1 MPFTRGRI
9 KGVLL
14 GHGRRRR
21 QAGNHKDRAITL
33 RLPTRHNRSMRLRH
47 TTIRVR
53 ILAAIMLVALATLTV
68 TQTLVA
74 VLHYRHVYSAMT
86 QDLGHVEDE
95 VRLLSNTGID
105 PLTGK
110 GFTSA
115 ERVVQSYLERTVLS
129 TGESYVAY
137 QGTQLRWIAPADVEL
152 RPEND
157 NALMAAIRAWVGG
170 ESSVI
175 TTVSTGMGDYRVLV
189 APVRSGSDA
198 ATLIRVIDIGSRTRS
213 LSSILGTSII
223 VGSGTL
229 CLVAAVAYFAVR
241 RLLRPIEELT
251 RAAESIGE
259 NDLTSRVE
267 VRGGDDLA
275 LLARSFN
282 RMLDRVETSHK
293 NQLRLLDDVGHELR
307 TPVTILRGHLEVLD
321 PSDPEDIAATR
332 RLLLEETQRMG
343 LLIEDILLLAQM
355 RQSDFLR
362 PAPVAVA
369 ELSDRVFEKVRFLGE
384 RTWQLGEVADIDAVL
399 DADRITQAWLQL
411 VDNAVKYS
419 AEGSRIALGSRI
431 EGDELVLWVQ
441 DEGIGVAAE
450 DLERVR
456 RRFSRTQEAER
467 MAPGSGLGLSIVN
480 SIAEAHSGRLGISSR
495 RGHGSV
501 FSLRLPLRTTTEE
514 SET

>member
-1 MPFTRGRI
+1 M
-9 KGVLL
+9 
-14 GHGRRRR
+14 
-21 QAGNHKDRAITL
+21 
-33 RLPTRHNRSMRLRH
+33 
-47 TTIRVR
+47 
-53 ILAAIMLVALATLTV
+53 
-68 TQTLVA
+68 
-74 VLHYRHVYSAMT
+74 
-86 QDLGHVEDE
+86 
-95 VRLLSNTGID
+95 
-105 PLTGK
+105 
-110 GFTSA
+110 
-115 ERVVQSYLERTVLS
+115 
-129 TGESYVAY
+129 
-137 QGTQLRWIAPADVEL
+137 
-152 RPEND
+152 
-157 NALMAAIRAWVGG
+157 
-170 ESSVI
+170 
-175 TTVSTGMGDYRVLV
+175 
-189 APVRSGSDA
+189 
-198 ATLIRVIDIGSRTRS
+198 
-213 LSSILGTSII
+213 
-223 VGSGTL
+223 
-229 CLVAAVAYFAVR
+229 
-241 RLLRPIEELT
+241 
-251 RAAESIGE
+251 
-259 NDLTSRVE
+259 
-267 VRGGDDLA
+267 
-275 LLARSFN
+275 
-282 RMLDRVETSHK
+282 
-293 NQLRLLDDVGHELR
+293 
-307 TPVTILRGHLEVLD
+307 LD

-456 RRFSRTQEAER
+456 QRFSRTQEAER